1 MEFSKEQNEAI
12 THGTGPMLVLAGPGS
27 GKTAVII
34 RRVRYLTEELQ
45 IPEENI
51 LVITFTKA
59 AAEEMEQRYQ
69 RLTGCTGQSKVCFS
83 TFHALFFKILRESA
97 GYTAG
102 SLLKESEKY
111 AILRDVLY
119 KLYPKRMFE
128 TEMLQ
133 RILGEISRYKSLGSE
148 DTEQHSLMRKVQA
161 WKEACAAGKMPWKN
175 FGAEQAF
182 LTSEKNSTEGSADR
196 DAFHTGKYGGK
207 CDKNAVSLTY
217 VSAIDKEL
225 FAAVY
230 PEYERRVRA
239 EQRLDFDDMIRLCC
253 QLLQEDKGVLRKWQE
268 RFRYILVDEYQDID
282 PQQYEAVKLLA
293 GTEANLFVVGDD
305 DQSIYAFRGAAPQL
319 VRQFKK
325 DFPKAGCTV
334 LACNYRSHVNV
345 TRAAARL
352 IRENTQREEKRF
364 TNHTTEKG
372 VFRVEKY
379 MDRAEEYKLLAEQI
393 AESRIPLREQAV
405 LYRTNRQPG
414 GLLMQLRKKNIP
426 YRMQGRTNDLWEH
439 WMTQDIAAYFRLAR
453 GARERKEFLRIANR
467 PVRYL
472 PRNLFQDTRIEQE
485 RLMKSLIGRYDLQ
498 DIVRKLFFDIGML
511 QRMNSYA
518 AMHYIRKAIGY
529 EEFLVKYAWE
539 QGIEKEELFDVLEE
553 IADTTRAADSFEEW
567 EQQMLQMHALTER
580 NGGAGRRR
588 VVGMPETSDETLKE
602 RMVLTE
608 NMGNGLCNEVGMVK
622 GRAER
627 NGEPDCLNLMTF
639 HASKGLEFRRVYLID
654 LNEGLVPHRR
664 AKTKEEIEEERRV
677 LYVAMTRAKEELYLL
692 YTEKRGGR
700 DIPPSRFLRELI

>member
-34 RRVRYLTEELQ
+34 RRVRYLAEALQ
-45 IPEENI
+45 VPEEHI

-97 GYTAG
+97 GYTAA

-128 TEMLQ
+128 NEMLQ
-133 RILGEISRYKSLGSE
+133 RILGEISRYKSRGSE
-148 DTEQHSLMRKVQA
+148 ESERNSIFHKVQA
-161 WKEACAAGKMPWKN
+161 WKETCAADNMPWKS
-175 FGAEQAF
+175 FDLGQSL
-182 LTSEKNSTEGSADR
+182 LTRGKNSAVGSADR
-196 DAFHTGKYGGK
+196 
-207 CDKNAVSLTY
+207 NAVSVDKYAAKTGTPVDPAY
-217 VSAIDKEL
+217 IPSIDKEL
-225 FAAVY
+225 FAEVY

-239 EQRLDFDDMIRLCC
+239 EQRLDFDDMVRLCFR
-253 QLLQEDKGVLRKWQE
+253 LLQEDRNVLKKWKE

-282 PQQYEAVKLLA
+282 PMQYEAVKLLA
-293 GTEANLFVVGDD
+293 GEAANLFVVGDD

-319 VRQFKK
+319 VTRFKK
-325 DFPKAGCTV
+325 DFPKAKLTV

-352 IRENTQREEKRF
+352 IRGNTQREEKRF
-364 TNHTTEKG
+364 TNHTTDKG
-372 VFRVEKY
+372 VFRIEKY
-379 MDRAEEYKLLAEQI
+379 MDRAQEYKLLAERI
-393 AESRIPLREQAV
+393 ADSRVPLREQAV

-414 GLLMQLRKKNIP
+414 GLVMQLRRKNLP
-426 YRMQGRTNDLWEH
+426 YRMQGRANDLWEH
-439 WMTQDIAAYFRLAR
+439 WMTQDIAAYFRLAG

-472 PRNLFQDTRIEQE
+472 PRDMFQEARIEQK
-485 RLMKSLIGRYDLQ
+485 RLLRNLTGRYDLQ
-498 DIVRKLFFDIGML
+498 DIVRKLFFDIEML
-511 QRMNSYA
+511 QKMNPFA

-529 EEFLVKYAWE
+529 EDFLVKYAWE
-539 QGIEKEELFDVLEE
+539 QGIEKEELLDVLEE
-553 IADTTRAADSFEEW
+553 IADTTRAADTFAEW
-567 EQQMLQMHALTER
+567 EQQMLQMHAL
-580 NGGAGRRR
+580 
-588 VVGMPETSDETLKE
+588 
-602 RMVLTE
+602 
-608 NMGNGLCNEVGMVK
+608 
-622 GRAER
+622 AER
-627 NGEPDCLNLMTF
+627 NSGYNGGRVAGQSEDALSLMTF

-700 DIPPSRFLRELI
+700 DIPPSRFLRELM

>member
-34 RRVRYLTEELQ
+34 RRVRHLVETLQ
-45 IPEENI
+45 VPEEHI

-69 RLTGCTGQSKVCFS
+69 QLTGCTEQSKVCFS

-97 GYTAG
+97 GYTAQ

-119 KLYPKRMFE
+119 KLYPKRIFE
-128 TEMLQ
+128 NEMLQ
-133 RILGEISRYKSLGSE
+133 RILAEISRYKSRGSE
-148 DTEQHSLMRKVQA
+148 ASEQRSILHKVQA
-161 WKEACAAGKMPWKN
+161 WKEACTAGKLPWKD
-175 FGAEQAF
+175 FGADLNVVSA
-182 LTSEKNSTEGSADR
+182 EKNTVAPE
-196 DAFHTGKYGGK
+196 
-207 CDKNAVSLTY
+207 Y
-217 VSAIDKEL
+217 VPAIDKEL
-225 FAAVY
+225 FSAVY
-230 PEYERRVRA
+230 PEYERRIRA
-239 EQRLDFDDMIRLCC
+239 EQRLDFDDMIRLCFR
-253 QLLQEDKGVLRKWQE
+253 LLQEDKKVLRKWQE

-282 PQQYEAVKLLA
+282 PTQYEAVKLLA
-293 GTEANLFVVGDD
+293 GEAANLFVVGDD
-305 DQSIYAFRGAAPQL
+305 DQSIYAFRGAAPWL
-319 VRQFKK
+319 VARFKK
-325 DFPKAGCTV
+325 DFPKAKRIV
-334 LACNYRSHVNV
+334 LACNYRSQVNV

-372 VFRVEKY
+372 VFRVEKF
-379 MDRAEEYKLLAEQI
+379 MDRAEEYKLLTERI
-393 AESRIPLREQAV
+393 ADARIPFREQAV

-414 GLLMQLRKKNIP
+414 GLLLQLRKKNIP

-439 WMTQDIAAYFRLAR
+439 WMTQDIAAYFRLAG
-453 GARERKEFLRIANR
+453 GARDRKEFLRIANR

-472 PRNLFQDTRIEQE
+472 PRDLFQDARIEQE
-485 RLMKSLIGRYDLQ
+485 RLLRSLTGRYDLQ

-511 QRMNSYA
+511 SKMNPFA
-518 AMHYIRKAIGY
+518 AMHYIRKAVGY
-529 EEFLVKYAWE
+529 EDYLIKHAWE

-553 IADTTRAADSFEEW
+553 IADTTRAAETFAEW
-567 EQQMLQMHALTER
+567 EAQMLQMHALSER
-580 NGGAGRRR
+580 SR
-588 VVGMPETSDETLKE
+588 TSAN
-602 RMVLTE
+602 R
-608 NMGNGLCNEVGMVK
+608 NP
-622 GRAER
+622 AE
-627 NGEPDCLNLMTF
+627 DCLNLMTF
-639 HASKGLEFRRVYLID
+639 HASKGLEFRKVYLID

-700 DIPPSRFLRELI
+700 DIPPSRFLRELM

>member
-34 RRVRYLTEELQ
+34 RRVRHLAEELQ
-45 IPEENI
+45 VPEEHI

-69 RLTGCTGQSKVCFS
+69 RLTGCTGQRKVCFS

-97 GYTAG
+97 GYTAN

-133 RILGEISRYKSLGSE
+133 RILGEISRYKSRESGE
-148 DTEQHSLMRKVQA
+148 
-161 WKEACAAGKMPWKN
+161 
-175 FGAEQAF
+175 
-182 LTSEKNSTEGSADR
+182 
-196 DAFHTGKYGGK
+196 
-207 CDKNAVSLTY
+207 Y
-217 VSAIDKEL
+217 VPSIDKEL
-225 FAAVY
+225 FAEVY

-239 EQRLDFDDMIRLCC
+239 EQRLDFDDMIRLCF
-253 QLLQEDKGVLRKWQE
+253 QLLQEDKRVRLKWQE

-282 PQQYEAVKLLA
+282 PMQYEAVKLLA
-293 GTEANLFVVGDD
+293 GEAANLFVVGDD

-319 VRQFKK
+319 VGRFKK
-325 DFPKAGCTV
+325 DFPKAKLTV
-334 LACNYRSHVNV
+334 LACNYRSHMNV

-372 VFRVEKY
+372 VFRIEKF
-379 MDRAEEYKLLAEQI
+379 MDRAEEYKLLAERI
-393 AESRIPLREQAV
+393 ADSGIPLREQAV

-414 GLLMQLRKKNIP
+414 GLLMQLRKKNLP

-439 WMTQDIAAYFRLAR
+439 WMTQDIAAYFRLAS

-472 PRNLFQDTRIEQE
+472 PRDLFQEARIEQE
-485 RLMKSLIGRYDLQ
+485 RLLRSLTGRYDLQ
-498 DIVRKLFFDIGML
+498 DIVRKLFFDIEML
-511 QRMNSYA
+511 RKMNPFA

-529 EEFLVKYAWE
+529 EDFLTTYAWE

-553 IADTTRAADSFEEW
+553 IADTTRTVETFEEW
-567 EQQMLQMHALTER
+567 EQQMLQIHALAER
-580 NGGAGRRR
+580 NGGYNKGRFS
-588 VVGMPETSDETLKE
+588 GMPNGRVERRGET
-602 RMVLTE
+602 
-608 NMGNGLCNEVGMVK
+608 
-622 GRAER
+622 
-627 NGEPDCLNLMTF
+627 DCLNLMTF

-700 DIPPSRFLRELI
+700 ENPPSRFLRELI

>member
-1 MEFSKEQNEAI
+1 
-12 THGTGPMLVLAGPGS
+12 MLVLAGPGS

-34 RRVRYLTEELQ
+34 RRVRSLTEELQ
-45 IPEENI
+45 VPEEHI

-69 RLTGCTGQSKVCFS
+69 QLTGCTEQSKVCFS

-97 GYTAG
+97 GYTTQ

-128 TEMLQ
+128 SEMLQ
-133 RILGEISRYKSLGSE
+133 RILAEISRYKSRG
-148 DTEQHSLMRKVQA
+148 DTDTQHNSMMRKVQV
-161 WKEACAAGKMPWKN
+161 WKESH
-175 FGAEQAF
+175 
-182 LTSEKNSTEGSADR
+182 TSGREADNKIDSA
-196 DAFHTGKYGGK
+196 YI
-207 CDKNAVSLTY
+207 
-217 VSAIDKEL
+217 SAIDREL
-225 FAAVY
+225 FAASY
-230 PEYERRVRA
+230 SEYERRIRA
-239 EQRLDFDDMIRLCC
+239 EQRLDFDDMITLCLR
-253 QLLQEDKGVLRKWQE
+253 LLQEDKKVLRKWQE

-282 PQQYEAVKLLA
+282 PMQYETVKLLA
-293 GTEANLFVVGDD
+293 GTAANLFVVGDD
-305 DQSIYAFRGAAPQL
+305 DQSIYAFRGAAPWL
-319 VRQFKK
+319 VSRFQK
-325 DFPKAGCTV
+325 DFPKAKRIV
-334 LACNYRSHVNV
+334 LACNYRSRVNV

-372 VFRVEKY
+372 VFRIEKY
-379 MDRAEEYKLLAEQI
+379 MDRTEEYQCLTERI
-393 AESRIPLREQAV
+393 AGSGIPLREQAV

-414 GLLMQLRKKNIP
+414 GLLMQLRKKNLP

-439 WMTQDIAAYFRLAR
+439 WMTQDIAAYFRLAG

-472 PRNLFQDTRIEQE
+472 PRDLFQDARIEQE
-485 RLMKSLIGRYDLQ
+485 RLLRSLTGRYDLQ

-511 QRMNSYA
+511 SKMNPFA
-518 AMHYIRKAIGY
+518 AMHYIRKAVGY
-529 EEFLVKYAWE
+529 EDFLIKHAWE

-553 IADTTRAADSFEEW
+553 IADTTRAADSFAEW
-567 EQQMLQMHALTER
+567 EAQMLQMLQMHAL
-580 NGGAGRRR
+580 
-588 VVGMPETSDETLKE
+588 
-602 RMVLTE
+602 
-608 NMGNGLCNEVGMVK
+608 
-622 GRAER
+622 AER
-627 NGEPDCLNLMTF
+627 GGMSANRNQAEDCLNLMTF

>member
-27 GKTAVII
+27 GKTAVIT

-128 TEMLQ
+128 NEMLQ
-133 RILGEISRYKSLGSE
+133 RILGEISRYKSRGNGGAE
-148 DTEQHSLMRKVQA
+148 KNSLLRKVQE
-161 WKEACAAGKMPWKN
+161 WKASCAAGNMPWKSSN
-175 FGAEQAF
+175 SEQFFLASGKKSMQGRAE
-182 LTSEKNSTEGSADR
+182 EK
-196 DAFHTGKYGGK
+196 
-207 CDKNAVSLTY
+207 AVDPEYIPS
-217 VSAIDKEL
+217 IDKEL

-239 EQRLDFDDMIRLCC
+239 EQRLDFDDMIRLCF

-379 MDRAEEYKLLAEQI
+379 MDRAEEYKLLAERI

-439 WMTQDIAAYFRLAR
+439 WMTQDIAAYFRLAS

-511 QRMNSYA
+511 QRMNPHA

-539 QGIEKEELFDVLEE
+539 QGIEKEDLFDVLEE
-553 IADTTRAADSFEEW
+553 IADTTRAADTFEEW
-567 EQQMLQMHALTER
+567 EQQMLQMHAL
-580 NGGAGRRR
+580 
-588 VVGMPETSDETLKE
+588 
-602 RMVLTE
+602 
-608 NMGNGLCNEVGMVK
+608 
-622 GRAER
+622 AER
-627 NGEPDCLNLMTF
+627 GGVHNRGRVEEQPGIRSELLNGRKLLNELPGEFRINQLISAGKEKGGRGQEDALNLMTF
-639 HASKGLEFRRVYLID
+639 HASKG
-654 LNEGLVPHRR
+654 
-664 AKTKEEIEEERRV
+664 
-677 LYVAMTRAKEELYLL
+677 
-692 YTEKRGGR
+692 
-700 DIPPSRFLRELI
+700 

>member
-97 GYTAG
+97 GYTAS

-128 TEMLQ
+128 NEMLQ
-133 RILGEISRYKSLGSE
+133 RILGEISRYKSL
-148 DTEQHSLMRKVQA
+148 
-161 WKEACAAGKMPWKN
+161 
-175 FGAEQAF
+175 
-182 LTSEKNSTEGSADR
+182 GSADR

-207 CDKNAVSLTY
+207 CDKNAVSPTY

-253 QLLQEDKGVLRKWQE
+253 QLLQEDKAVLRKWQE

-379 MDRAEEYKLLAEQI
+379 MDRAEEYKLLAERI

-426 YRMQGRTNDLWEH
+426 YRMQGRTNDLWEY
-439 WMTQDIAAYFRLAR
+439 WMTQDIAAYFRLAS

-472 PRNLFQDTRIEQE
+472 PRDLFQDTRIEQE
-485 RLMKSLIGRYDLQ
+485 RLLKSLIGRYDLQ

-511 QRMNSYA
+511 QRMNPYA

-567 EQQMLQMHALTER
+567 EQQMLQMHALAER
-580 NGGAGRRR
+580 GGVHNRGRVEEQPGIRSELLNGGKLLNELPGEFRINQLISAG
-588 VVGMPETSDETLKE
+588 KE
-602 RMVLTE
+602 
-608 NMGNGLCNEVGMVK
+608 K
-622 GRAER
+622 GGRGQEDA
-627 NGEPDCLNLMTF
+627 LNLMTF

>member
-34 RRVRYLTEELQ
+34 RRVRHLTEALQ
-45 IPEENI
+45 VPEEHI

-97 GYTAG
+97 GYTAD

-128 TEMLQ
+128 KEQLQ
-133 RILGEISRYKSLGSE
+133 RILGEISRYKSRGRGDYIPS
-148 DTEQHSLMRKVQA
+148 
-161 WKEACAAGKMPWKN
+161 
-175 FGAEQAF
+175 
-182 LTSEKNSTEGSADR
+182 
-196 DAFHTGKYGGK
+196 
-207 CDKNAVSLTY
+207 
-217 VSAIDKEL
+217 IDKEL
-225 FAAVY
+225 FEEVY
-230 PEYERRVRA
+230 SEYERRIRA
-239 EQRLDFDDMIRLCC
+239 EQRLDFDDMVRLSFR
-253 QLLQEDKGVLRKWQE
+253 LLQEDKSVLRKWQA

-293 GTEANLFVVGDD
+293 GEAANLFVVGDD

-319 VRQFKK
+319 VGRFKK
-325 DFPKAGCTV
+325 DFPKAKLTV

-379 MDRAEEYKLLAEQI
+379 MDRAEEYKLLTERI
-393 AESRIPLREQAV
+393 ATSGIPLREQAV

-414 GLLMQLRKKNIP
+414 GLLMQLRKKNLP

-439 WMTQDIAAYFRLAR
+439 WMTQDIAAYFRLAG

-467 PVRYL
+467 PVRFL
-472 PRNLFQDTRIEQE
+472 PRDLFQDARIEQE
-485 RLMKSLIGRYDLQ
+485 RLLRSLTGRYDLQ
-498 DIVRKLFFDIGML
+498 DIVRKLFFDIEML
-511 QRMNSYA
+511 QKMNPFA

-529 EEFLVKYAWE
+529 EDFLTTYAWE

-553 IADTTRAADSFEEW
+553 IADTTRTVETFEEW
-567 EQQMLQMHALTER
+567 EQQMLQIHALAGR
-580 NGGAGRRR
+580 NGGY
-588 VVGMPETSDETLKE
+588 
-602 RMVLTE
+602 
-608 NMGNGLCNEVGMVK
+608 NK
-622 GRAER
+622 GRFSEVSNGRVER
-627 NGEPDCLNLMTF
+627 RGETDSLNLMTF

-700 DIPPSRFLRELI
+700 EIPPSRFLRELM

>member
-128 TEMLQ
+128 NEMLQ

-148 DTEQHSLMRKVQA
+148 D
-161 WKEACAAGKMPWKN
+161 
-175 FGAEQAF
+175 
-182 LTSEKNSTEGSADR
+182 R

-207 CDKNAVSLTY
+207 CDKNAVSPTY

-230 PEYERRVRA
+230 PEYERCVRA
-239 EQRLDFDDMIRLCC
+239 EQRLDFDDMIRLCF

-372 VFRVEKY
+372 VFCVEKY
-379 MDRAEEYKLLAEQI
+379 MDRAEEYKLLAERI

-439 WMTQDIAAYFRLAR
+439 WMTQDIAAYFRLAG

-511 QRMNSYA
+511 QRMNPYA

-529 EEFLVKYAWE
+529 EDFLVKYAWE
-539 QGIEKEELFDVLEE
+539 QGIEKEELFDALEE
-553 IADTTRAADSFEEW
+553 IADTTRAADTFEEW
-567 EQQMLQMHALTER
+567 EQQMLQMH
-580 NGGAGRRR
+580 
-588 VVGMPETSDETLKE
+588 TL
-602 RMVLTE
+602 
-608 NMGNGLCNEVGMVK
+608 
-622 GRAER
+622 AER
-627 NGEPDCLNLMTF
+627 GQEDALNLMTF

>member
-34 RRVRYLTEELQ
+34 RRVRHLAEALQ
-45 IPEENI
+45 VPEEHI

-97 GYTAG
+97 GYTAD

-128 TEMLQ
+128 KEQLQ
-133 RILGEISRYKSLGSE
+133 RILGEISRYKSRGRGDYIPS
-148 DTEQHSLMRKVQA
+148 
-161 WKEACAAGKMPWKN
+161 
-175 FGAEQAF
+175 
-182 LTSEKNSTEGSADR
+182 
-196 DAFHTGKYGGK
+196 
-207 CDKNAVSLTY
+207 
-217 VSAIDKEL
+217 IDKEL
-225 FAAVY
+225 FEEVY
-230 PEYERRVRA
+230 SEYERRIRA
-239 EQRLDFDDMIRLCC
+239 EQRLDFDDMVRLSFR
-253 QLLQEDKGVLRKWQE
+253 LLQEDKSVLRKWQA

-293 GTEANLFVVGDD
+293 GEAANLFVVGDD

-319 VRQFKK
+319 VGRFKK
-325 DFPKAGCTV
+325 DFPKAKLTV

-379 MDRAEEYKLLAEQI
+379 MDRAEEYKLLTERI
-393 AESRIPLREQAV
+393 ATSGIPLREQAV

-414 GLLMQLRKKNIP
+414 GLLMQLRKKNLP

-439 WMTQDIAAYFRLAR
+439 WMTQDIAAYFRLAG

-467 PVRYL
+467 PVRFL
-472 PRNLFQDTRIEQE
+472 PRDLFQDARIEQE
-485 RLMKSLIGRYDLQ
+485 RLLRSLTGRYDLQ
-498 DIVRKLFFDIGML
+498 DIVRKLFFDIEML
-511 QRMNSYA
+511 QKMNPFA

-529 EEFLVKYAWE
+529 EDFLTTYAWE

-553 IADTTRAADSFEEW
+553 IADTTRTVETFEEW
-567 EQQMLQMHALTER
+567 EQQMLQIHALAGR
-580 NGGAGRRR
+580 NGGY
-588 VVGMPETSDETLKE
+588 
-602 RMVLTE
+602 
-608 NMGNGLCNEVGMVK
+608 NK
-622 GRAER
+622 GRFSEVSNGRVER
-627 NGEPDCLNLMTF
+627 RGETDSLNLMTF

-700 DIPPSRFLRELI
+700 EIPPSRFLRELM

>member
-34 RRVRYLTEELQ
+34 RRVRYLAEELK

-59 AAEEMEQRYQ
+59 AAEEMEQRYR
-69 RLTGCTGQSKVCFS
+69 RLTGCTGQSNVCFS

-97 GYTAG
+97 GYTAD

-128 TEMLQ
+128 KEMLQ
-133 RILGEISRYKSLGSE
+133 RILGEISRYKSRGKE
-148 DTEQHSLMRKVQA
+148 DTEHPSLMRKVQA
-161 WKEACAAGKMPWKN
+161 WKEACAAGSMPWN
-175 FGAEQAF
+175 VFG
-182 LTSEKNSTEGSADR
+182 TDRYVVSA
-196 DAFHTGKYGGK
+196 G
-207 CDKNAVSLTY
+207 KNAVNPDY
-217 VSAIDKEL
+217 VPSVDKEL
-225 FAAVY
+225 FAEIY
-230 PEYERRVRA
+230 PEYEHRIRA
-239 EQRLDFDDMIRLCC
+239 EQRLDFDDMIRLCFR
-253 QLLQEDKGVLRKWQE
+253 LLQEDKGVLRKWQT

-293 GTEANLFVVGDD
+293 GEAANLFVVGDD

-319 VRQFKK
+319 VSRFKK
-325 DFPKAGCTV
+325 DFPKAKLTV

-352 IRENTQREEKRF
+352 IRENTQREEKCF

-372 VFRVEKY
+372 VFRIEKF
-379 MDRAEEYKLLAEQI
+379 MDRAEEYKLLAERI
-393 AESRIPLREQAV
+393 ATSGIPLREQAV

-414 GLLMQLRKKNIP
+414 GLLMQLRKKNLP

-439 WMTQDIAAYFRLAR
+439 WMTQDIAAYFRLAD

-472 PRNLFQDTRIEQE
+472 PRDLFQDAQISQEQLL
-485 RLMKSLIGRYDLQ
+485 RGLSGRYDLQ
-498 DIVRKLFFDIGML
+498 DIVRKLFFDIEML
-511 QRMNSYA
+511 QKMNPFA

-529 EEFLVKYAWE
+529 EDFLIQYAWE

-553 IADTTRAADSFEEW
+553 IADTTRSVETFEEW
-567 EQQMLQMHALTER
+567 EQQMLQMHALAERGGYNKGRFSGMQGSSTEMP
-580 NGGAGRRR
+580 
-588 VVGMPETSDETLKE
+588 VGKRLDIEA
-602 RMVLTE
+602 
-608 NMGNGLCNEVGMVK
+608 GMVK

-627 NGEPDCLNLMTF
+627 SGETDCLNLMTF

-654 LNEGLVPHRR
+654 VNEGLVPHRR
-664 AKTKEEIEEERRV
+664 AKTKEEMEEERRV

-700 DIPPSRFLRELI
+700 EIPPSRFLRELM

>member
-1 MEFSKEQNEAI
+1 MEFSKEQKEAI

-34 RRVRYLTEELQ
+34 RRVRYLAEELQ
-45 IPEENI
+45 VPEENI

-97 GYTAG
+97 GYTAN

-128 TEMLQ
+128 KEELQ
-133 RILGEISRYKSLGSE
+133 RILGEVSRYKSRG
-148 DTEQHSLMRKVQA
+148 DTDAQQNSLMRKVQE

-175 FGAEQAF
+175 
-182 LTSEKNSTEGSADR
+182 SD
-196 DAFHTGKYGGK
+196 
-207 CDKNAVSLTY
+207 AVSLGY
-217 VSAIDKEL
+217 VPSIDKEL
-225 FAAVY
+225 FAEVY
-230 PEYERRVRA
+230 PEYERRIRA
-239 EQRLDFDDMIRLCC
+239 EQRLDFDDMIRLCFR
-253 QLLQEDKGVLRKWQE
+253 LLQEDSKVLRKWQT

-282 PQQYEAVKLLA
+282 PMQYEAVKLLA
-293 GTEANLFVVGDD
+293 GEAANLFVVGDD

-319 VRQFKK
+319 VGRFKK
-325 DFPKAGCTV
+325 DFPRSKLIV

-372 VFRVEKY
+372 VFRIEKY
-379 MDRAEEYKLLAEQI
+379 MDRAEEYKLLTERI
-393 AESRIPLREQAV
+393 TDSRIPLREQAV

-426 YRMQGRTNDLWEH
+426 YRMQGRANDLWEH
-439 WMTQDIAAYFRLAR
+439 WMTQDIAAYFRLA
-453 GARERKEFLRIANR
+453 GGSRERKDFLRIANR

-472 PRNLFQDTRIEQE
+472 PRDMFQDARVEQG
-485 RLMKSLIGRYDLQ
+485 RLLRSLTGRYDLQ
-498 DIVRKLFFDIGML
+498 DIVRKLFFDIEML
-511 QRMNSYA
+511 QRMNPFA

-529 EEFLVKYAWE
+529 EDFLTKYAWE
-539 QGIEKEELFDVLEE
+539 QGIEKEELFDILEE
-553 IADTTRAADSFEEW
+553 IADTTRAADTFEEW
-567 EQQMLQMHALTER
+567 EQQMLQMHAL
-580 NGGAGRRR
+580 
-588 VVGMPETSDETLKE
+588 
-602 RMVLTE
+602 
-608 NMGNGLCNEVGMVK
+608 
-622 GRAER
+622 AER
-627 NGEPDCLNLMTF
+627 NGRHLLNELPGGLRKSQLTSTGKTRTECGQEDALNLLTF

-700 DIPPSRFLRELI
+700 DIPPSRFLRELM

>member
-34 RRVRYLTEELQ
+34 RRVRHLTEALQ
-45 IPEENI
+45 VPEEHI

-97 GYTAG
+97 GYTAD

-128 TEMLQ
+128 KEQLQ
-133 RILGEISRYKSLGSE
+133 RILGEISRYKSRGRGDYIPS
-148 DTEQHSLMRKVQA
+148 
-161 WKEACAAGKMPWKN
+161 
-175 FGAEQAF
+175 
-182 LTSEKNSTEGSADR
+182 
-196 DAFHTGKYGGK
+196 
-207 CDKNAVSLTY
+207 
-217 VSAIDKEL
+217 IDKDL
-225 FAAVY
+225 FAEVY
-230 PEYERRVRA
+230 PEYERRIRA

-253 QLLQEDKGVLRKWQE
+253 RLLQEDKGVLRKWQA

-293 GTEANLFVVGDD
+293 GETGNLFVVGDD

-319 VRQFKK
+319 VGRFKK
-325 DFPKAGCTV
+325 DFPKARLTV

-352 IRENTQREEKRF
+352 IRENAQREEKRF

-372 VFRVEKY
+372 VFRVEKF
-379 MDRAEEYKLLAEQI
+379 MDRAEEYKLLSERI
-393 AESRIPLREQAV
+393 ADSRIPLREQAV

-414 GLLMQLRKKNIP
+414 GLLMQLRKKNLP

-439 WMTQDIAAYFRLAR
+439 WMTQDIAAYFRLAG

-467 PVRYL
+467 PVRFL
-472 PRNLFQDTRIEQE
+472 PRDLFQDARIEQE
-485 RLMKSLIGRYDLQ
+485 RLLRSLTGRYDLQ
-498 DIVRKLFFDIGML
+498 DIVRKLFFDIEML
-511 QRMNSYA
+511 QKMNPFA

-529 EEFLVKYAWE
+529 EDFLTTYAWE

-553 IADTTRAADSFEEW
+553 IADTTRTVETFEEW
-567 EQQMLQMHALTER
+567 EQQMLQIHAL
-580 NGGAGRRR
+580 
-588 VVGMPETSDETLKE
+588 
-602 RMVLTE
+602 
-608 NMGNGLCNEVGMVK
+608 
-622 GRAER
+622 AER
-627 NGEPDCLNLMTF
+627 GGVRKVTGNQWTQEVQVAAGGMSTSRNNTEDALNLMTF

-654 LNEGLVPHRR
+654 VNEGLVPHRR

-700 DIPPSRFLRELI
+700 EIPPSRFLRELM

>member
-1 MEFSKEQNEAI
+1 MEFSKEQREAI

-34 RRVRYLTEELQ
+34 RRVRYLAEELQ
-45 IPEENI
+45 VPEEHI

-69 RLTGCTGQSKVCFS
+69 RLTGYTGQSKVCFS

-97 GYTAG
+97 DYTAN

-133 RILGEISRYKSLGSE
+133 RILGEISRYKSRGSTDAE
-148 DTEQHSLMRKVQA
+148 KNSFLHKVQA
-161 WKEACAAGKMPWKN
+161 WKESCAAGNMPWK
-175 FGAEQAF
+175 
-182 LTSEKNSTEGSADR
+182 D
-196 DAFHTGKYGGK
+196 
-207 CDKNAVSLTY
+207 TY
-217 VSAIDKEL
+217 IPAIDKEL
-225 FAAVY
+225 FAEVF
-230 PEYERRVRA
+230 PEYERRIRA
-239 EQRLDFDDMIRLCC
+239 EQRLDFDDMVALSFR
-253 QLLQEDKGVLRKWQE
+253 LLQEDRKVLQKWQE

-282 PQQYEAVKLLA
+282 PMQYEAVKLLA
-293 GTEANLFVVGDD
+293 GTDANLFAVGDD

-319 VRQFKK
+319 VGRFKK
-325 DFPKAGCTV
+325 DFPKAKLTV

-372 VFRVEKY
+372 VFRIEKF
-379 MDRAEEYKLLAEQI
+379 MDRAEEYKLLTERI
-393 AESRIPLREQAV
+393 ADSGIPLREQAV

-414 GLLMQLRKKNIP
+414 GLLMQLRKKNLP

-439 WMTQDIAAYFRLAR
+439 WMTQDIAAYFRLAG

-472 PRNLFQDTRIEQE
+472 PRDLFQDTRIEQE
-485 RLMKSLIGRYDLQ
+485 RLLRSLTGRYDLQ

-511 QRMNSYA
+511 QKMNPFA

-529 EEFLVKYAWE
+529 EDFLTKYAWE

-553 IADTTRAADSFEEW
+553 IADTTRSADTFAEW
-567 EQQMLQMHALTER
+567 EEQMLQMHALVER
-580 NGGAGRRR
+580 NGGYNKGRFSE
-588 VVGMPETSDETLKE
+588 VPGTSNEMLRE
-602 RMVLTE
+602 RPVLTATTG
-608 NMGNGLCNEVGMVK
+608 NMLHNEVGMVK
-622 GRAER
+622 GRVER
-627 NGEPDCLNLMTF
+627 RGETDCLNLMTF

-700 DIPPSRFLRELI
+700 DIPPSRFLRELM

>member
-34 RRVRYLTEELQ
+34 RRVRHLTEALQ
-45 IPEENI
+45 VPEENI

-97 GYTAG
+97 GYTAD

-128 TEMLQ
+128 KEQMQ
-133 RILGEISRYKSLGSE
+133 RILGEISRYKSRGRGDYIPS
-148 DTEQHSLMRKVQA
+148 
-161 WKEACAAGKMPWKN
+161 
-175 FGAEQAF
+175 
-182 LTSEKNSTEGSADR
+182 
-196 DAFHTGKYGGK
+196 
-207 CDKNAVSLTY
+207 
-217 VSAIDKEL
+217 IDKDL
-225 FAAVY
+225 FAEVY
-230 PEYERRVRA
+230 PEYERRIRA
-239 EQRLDFDDMIRLCC
+239 EQRLDFDDMIRLCFR
-253 QLLQEDKGVLRKWQE
+253 LLQEDKGVLRKWQT

-282 PQQYEAVKLLA
+282 PQQYEAVKLLTGEA
-293 GTEANLFVVGDD
+293 ANLFVVGDD

-319 VRQFKK
+319 VGRFKK
-325 DFPKAGCTV
+325 DFPKAKLTV

-372 VFRVEKY
+372 VFRVEKF
-379 MDRAEEYKLLAEQI
+379 MDRAEEYKLLAERI

-414 GLLMQLRKKNIP
+414 GLLMQLRKKNLP
-426 YRMQGRTNDLWEH
+426 YRMQGKTNDLWEH
-439 WMTQDIAAYFRLAR
+439 WMTQDIAAYFRLAG

-467 PVRYL
+467 PVRFL
-472 PRNLFQDTRIEQE
+472 PRDLFQDARIEQE
-485 RLMKSLIGRYDLQ
+485 RLLRSLTGRYDLQ
-498 DIVRKLFFDIGML
+498 DIVRKLFFDIEML
-511 QRMNSYA
+511 RKMNPFA

-529 EEFLVKYAWE
+529 EDFLTTYAWE
-539 QGIEKEELFDVLEE
+539 QGLEKEELFDVLEE
-553 IADTTRAADSFEEW
+553 IADTTRTVETFEEW
-567 EQQMLQMHALTER
+567 EQQMLQIHAL
-580 NGGAGRRR
+580 
-588 VVGMPETSDETLKE
+588 
-602 RMVLTE
+602 
-608 NMGNGLCNEVGMVK
+608 
-622 GRAER
+622 AER
-627 NGEPDCLNLMTF
+627 NGVRKVTGNQWTQGVQVAAGGMSASRNNTEDALNLMTF

-654 LNEGLVPHRR
+654 VNEGLVPHRR

-700 DIPPSRFLRELI
+700 EIPPSRFLRELM

>member
-1 MEFSKEQNEAI
+1 
-12 THGTGPMLVLAGPGS
+12 MLVLAGPGS

-34 RRVRYLTEELQ
+34 RRVRYLAEELQ
-45 IPEENI
+45 VPEEHI

-97 GYTAG
+97 GYTAQ

-119 KLYPKRMFE
+119 KLYPKRMYE
-128 TEMLQ
+128 KEELQ
-133 RILGEISRYKSLGSE
+133 RILGEISRYKSRG
-148 DTEQHSLMRKVQA
+148 DTDTQKNSLMRKVQE

-175 FGAEQAF
+175 FGE
-182 LTSEKNSTEGSADR
+182 E
-196 DAFHTGKYGGK
+196 KYGSGSEQ
-207 CDKNAVSLTY
+207 NAVSPDMSTVSPEY
-217 VSAIDKEL
+217 VPSIDKEL
-225 FAAVY
+225 FVEVY
-230 PEYERRVRA
+230 PEYERRIRA
-239 EQRLDFDDMIRLCC
+239 EQRLDFDDMVALSYRL
-253 QLLQEDKGVLRKWQE
+253 LREDSKVLQKWQE

-282 PQQYEAVKLLA
+282 PMQYAAVKLLA
-293 GTEANLFVVGDD
+293 GEAANLFVVGDD

-319 VRQFKK
+319 VTRFKK
-325 DFPKAGCTV
+325 DFPKAKLTV

-352 IRENTQREEKRF
+352 IRANTQREEKRF
-364 TNHTTEKG
+364 TNHTSEKG
-372 VFRVEKY
+372 VFLIEKY
-379 MDRAEEYKLLAEQI
+379 MDRAEEYKLLAERI
-393 AESRIPLREQAV
+393 EESRIPLREQAV

-426 YRMQGRTNDLWEH
+426 YRMQGRSNDLWEH
-439 WMTQDIAAYFRLAR
+439 WMTQDIAAYFRLT
-453 GARERKEFLRIANR
+453 GGSRERKDFLRIANR

-472 PRNLFQDTRIEQE
+472 PRDMFQEARVEQE
-485 RLMKSLIGRYDLQ
+485 RLLRSLTGRYDLQ
-498 DIVRKLFFDIGML
+498 DIVRKLFFDIEMI
-511 QRMNSYA
+511 RKMNPFA

-529 EEFLVKYAWE
+529 EDFLTKYAWE
-539 QGIEKEELFDVLEE
+539 QGIEKEELFDMLEE
-553 IADTTRAADSFEEW
+553 IADTTRHADTFAEW
-567 EQQMLQMHALTER
+567 EQQMLQMHAL
-580 NGGAGRRR
+580 
-588 VVGMPETSDETLKE
+588 
-602 RMVLTE
+602 
-608 NMGNGLCNEVGMVK
+608 
-622 GRAER
+622 AER
-627 NGEPDCLNLMTF
+627 SGGYRGEGDALNLMTF

-700 DIPPSRFLRELI
+700 DVPPSRFLRELV

>member
-34 RRVRYLTEELQ
+34 RRVRYLAEELQ

-97 GYTAG
+97 GYTAD

-119 KLYPKRMFE
+119 KLYPKRIFE

-148 DTEQHSLMRKVQA
+148 IAEQHSLMSKVQA
-161 WKEACAAGKMPWKN
+161 WKEACAAGNMPWKN
-175 FGAEQAF
+175 
-182 LTSEKNSTEGSADR
+182 SGSD
-196 DAFHTGKYGGK
+196 
-207 CDKNAVSLTY
+207 
-217 VSAIDKEL
+217 DKEL

-230 PEYERRVRA
+230 PEYERRIRA
-239 EQRLDFDDMIRLCC
+239 EQRLDFDDMIRLCFR
-253 QLLQEDKGVLRKWQE
+253 LLQEDKAVLRKWQE

-282 PQQYEAVKLLA
+282 SQQYAAVKLLA
-293 GTEANLFVVGDD
+293 GEAANLFVVGDD

-319 VRQFKK
+319 VSRFRK
-325 DFPKAGCTV
+325 DFPKAKLTV

-352 IRENTQREEKRF
+352 IKENTQREEKRF

-372 VFRVEKY
+372 VFRVEKF
-379 MDRAEEYKLLAEQI
+379 MDRAEEYKCLTERI
-393 AESRIPLREQAV
+393 ADSGIPLREQAV

-439 WMTQDIAAYFRLAR
+439 WMTQDIAAYFRLAG
-453 GARERKEFLRIANR
+453 GARERKEFLRIVNR

-472 PRNLFQDTRIEQE
+472 PRDLFQDTRIEQE
-485 RLMKSLIGRYDLQ
+485 RLLKCLIGRYDLQ
-498 DIVRKLFFDIGML
+498 DIVRKLFFDIEMI
-511 QRMNSYA
+511 RKMNPFA

-529 EEFLVKYAWE
+529 EDFLVKYAWE
-539 QGIEKEELFDVLEE
+539 QGIEKEDLLDVLEE
-553 IADTTRAADSFEEW
+553 IADTTRAADTFEEW
-567 EQQMLQMHALTER
+567 EQQMLQMHALAVR
-580 NGGAGRRR
+580 NGGAGRGR
-588 VVGMPETSDETLKE
+588 VVGMPETSGETLKE
-602 RMVLTE
+602 RKVLTA
-608 NMGNGLCNEVGMVK
+608 NTGNGLCNEVGMVK

-700 DIPPSRFLRELI
+700 DIPPSRFLRELM

>member
-34 RRVRYLTEELQ
+34 RRVRHLTEALQ
-45 IPEENI
+45 VPEEHI

-69 RLTGCTGQSKVCFS
+69 QLTGYMEQSKVCFS

-97 GYTAG
+97 GYTAS

-128 TEMLQ
+128 SEMLQ
-133 RILGEISRYKSLGSE
+133 RILAEISRYKSRGSE
-148 DTEQHSLMRKVQA
+148 ASEQRSILHKVQA
-161 WKEACAAGKMPWKN
+161 WKEACTAGKLPWKD
-175 FGAEQAF
+175 FGADLNVVSA
-182 LTSEKNSTEGSADR
+182 EKNTVAPE
-196 DAFHTGKYGGK
+196 
-207 CDKNAVSLTY
+207 Y
-217 VSAIDKEL
+217 VPAIDKEL
-225 FAAVY
+225 FSAVY
-230 PEYERRVRA
+230 PEYERRIRA
-239 EQRLDFDDMIRLCC
+239 EQRLDFDDMIRLCFR
-253 QLLQEDKGVLRKWQE
+253 LLQEDKKILRKWQE
-268 RFRYILVDEYQDID
+268 RFCYILVDEYQDID
-282 PQQYEAVKLLA
+282 PMQYETVKLLA
-293 GTEANLFVVGDD
+293 GTAANLFVVGDD
-305 DQSIYAFRGAAPQL
+305 DQSIYAFRGAAPWL
-319 VRQFKK
+319 VSRFQK
-325 DFPKAGCTV
+325 DFPKAKRIV
-334 LACNYRSHVNV
+334 LACNYRSQVNV

-372 VFRVEKY
+372 VFRVEEF
-379 MDRAEEYKLLAEQI
+379 MDRAEEYKLLTERI
-393 AESRIPLREQAV
+393 ADARIPFREQAV
-405 LYRTNRQPG
+405 LYRTKLQPG
-414 GLLMQLRKKNIP
+414 GLLLQLRKKNIP

-439 WMTQDIAAYFRLAR
+439 WMTQDIAAYFRLAG
-453 GARERKEFLRIANR
+453 GARDRKEFLRIANR

-472 PRNLFQDTRIEQE
+472 PRDLFQDARIEQE
-485 RLMKSLIGRYDLQ
+485 RLLRSLTGRYDLQ

-511 QRMNSYA
+511 SKMNPFA
-518 AMHYIRKAIGY
+518 AMHYIRKAVGY
-529 EEFLVKYAWE
+529 EDYLIKHAWE

-553 IADTTRAADSFEEW
+553 ITDTTRAADTFAEW
-567 EQQMLQMHALTER
+567 EAQMLQMHALSER
-580 NGGAGRRR
+580 SR
-588 VVGMPETSDETLKE
+588 TSAN
-602 RMVLTE
+602 R
-608 NMGNGLCNEVGMVK
+608 NP
-622 GRAER
+622 AE
-627 NGEPDCLNLMTF
+627 DCLNLMTF

>member
-34 RRVRYLTEELQ
+34 RRVRHLTEVLQ
-45 IPEENI
+45 VPEEHI

-97 GYTAG
+97 GYTAD

-128 TEMLQ
+128 KEQLQ
-133 RILGEISRYKSLGSE
+133 RILGEISRYKSRGSE
-148 DTEQHSLMRKVQA
+148 ISEKSVLLRKVQA
-161 WKEACAAGKMPWKN
+161 WKDACAAGNMPWKS
-175 FGAEQAF
+175 FGE
-182 LTSEKNSTEGSADR
+182 
-196 DAFHTGKYGGK
+196 
-207 CDKNAVSLTY
+207 DKNVVCGDNNTVAPDCIPS
-217 VSAIDKEL
+217 IDKDL
-225 FAAVY
+225 FAEVY
-230 PEYERRVRA
+230 PEYERRIRA

-253 QLLQEDKGVLRKWQE
+253 RLLQEDKGVLRKWQA

-293 GTEANLFVVGDD
+293 GETANLFVVGDD

-319 VRQFKK
+319 VGRFKK
-325 DFPKAGCTV
+325 DFPKAKLTV

-372 VFRVEKY
+372 VFRVEKF
-379 MDRAEEYKLLAEQI
+379 MDRAEEYKLLAERI

-414 GLLMQLRKKNIP
+414 GLLMQLRKKNLP

-439 WMTQDIAAYFRLAR
+439 WMTQDIAAYFRLAG

-467 PVRYL
+467 PVRFL
-472 PRNLFQDTRIEQE
+472 PRDLFQDARIEQE
-485 RLMKSLIGRYDLQ
+485 RLIRSLIGRYDLQ
-498 DIVRKLFFDIGML
+498 DIVRKLFFDIEML
-511 QRMNSYA
+511 RKMNPFA

-529 EEFLVKYAWE
+529 EEFLTTYAWE

-553 IADTTRAADSFEEW
+553 IADTTRTVETFEEW
-567 EQQMLQMHALTER
+567 EQQMLQIHAL
-580 NGGAGRRR
+580 
-588 VVGMPETSDETLKE
+588 
-602 RMVLTE
+602 
-608 NMGNGLCNEVGMVK
+608 
-622 GRAER
+622 AER
-627 NGEPDCLNLMTF
+627 NGVRKVTGNQWTQGVQVAAGGMSTSRNNTEDALNLMTF

-654 LNEGLVPHRR
+654 VNEGLVPHRR
-664 AKTKEEIEEERRV
+664 AKTKEEMEEERRV

-700 DIPPSRFLRELI
+700 EIPPSRFLRELM

>member
-1 MEFSKEQNEAI
+1 MEFSKEQREAI

-34 RRVRYLTEELQ
+34 RRVRYLAEELQ
-45 IPEENI
+45 VPEEHI

-97 GYTAG
+97 GYTAN

-119 KLYPKRMFE
+119 KLYPKRIFE
-128 TEMLQ
+128 KEMLQ

-148 DTEQHSLMRKVQA
+148 RE
-161 WKEACAAGKMPWKN
+161 E
-175 FGAEQAF
+175 
-182 LTSEKNSTEGSADR
+182 
-196 DAFHTGKYGGK
+196 
-207 CDKNAVSLTY
+207 
-217 VSAIDKEL
+217 

-230 PEYERRVRA
+230 PEYERRIRA
-239 EQRLDFDDMIRLCC
+239 EQRLDFDDMIRLCFR
-253 QLLQEDKGVLRKWQE
+253 LLQEDKAVLRKWQA

-293 GTEANLFVVGDD
+293 GESANLFVVGDD

-319 VRQFKK
+319 VSRFKK
-325 DFPKAGCTV
+325 DFPKAKVTV

-364 TNHTTEKG
+364 TNHTTETG
-372 VFRVEKY
+372 VFLIEKY
-379 MDRAEEYKLLAEQI
+379 MDRAEEYKYLTERI
-393 AESRIPLREQAV
+393 AASRIPLREQAV

-439 WMTQDIAAYFRLAR
+439 WMTQDIAAYFRLA
-453 GARERKEFLRIANR
+453 GGSRERKDFLRIANR
-467 PVRYL
+467 PVRFL
-472 PRNLFQDTRIEQE
+472 PRDMFQDAKVEQE
-485 RLMKSLIGRYDLQ
+485 RLLRSLTGRYDLQ
-498 DIVRKLFFDIGML
+498 DIVRKLFFDIEML
-511 QRMNSYA
+511 QRMNPFA
-518 AMHYIRKAIGY
+518 AMHYIRKAVGY
-529 EEFLVKYAWE
+529 EDFLIKYAWE
-539 QGIEKEELFDVLEE
+539 QGIEKEELFDILEE
-553 IADTTRAADSFEEW
+553 IADTTRAADSFAEW
-567 EQQMLQMHALTER
+567 EAQMLQMYALAERGGVHSRGRVEEQSGMQSELLSGRNLLNGQSKNLQKSQLMSAGKPR
-580 NGGAGRRR
+580 NGYGQ
-588 VVGMPETSDETLKE
+588 E
-602 RMVLTE
+602 
-608 NMGNGLCNEVGMVK
+608 
-622 GRAER
+622 
-627 NGEPDCLNLMTF
+627 DCLNLMTF

-654 LNEGLVPHRR
+654 VNEGLVPHRR
-664 AKTKEEIEEERRV
+664 AKTREEIEEERRV

-700 DIPPSRFLRELI
+700 DVPPSRFLRDLM

>member
-1 MEFSKEQNEAI
+1 MEFSKEQKQAI

-34 RRVRYLTEELQ
+34 RRVRYLAEELQ
-45 IPEENI
+45 VPEENI

-97 GYTAG
+97 GYTAQ

-128 TEMLQ
+128 KEELQ
-133 RILGEISRYKSLGSE
+133 RILGEISRYKSRGSNGE
-148 DTEQHSLMRKVQA
+148 EKRSIVRKVQA
-161 WKEACAAGKMPWKN
+161 WKEA
-175 FGAEQAF
+175 
-182 LTSEKNSTEGSADR
+182 
-196 DAFHTGKYGGK
+196 
-207 CDKNAVSLTY
+207 Y
-217 VSAIDKEL
+217 VPSIDKEL
-225 FAAVY
+225 FAEVY
-230 PEYERRVRA
+230 PEYERRIRA
-239 EQRLDFDDMIRLCC
+239 EQRLDFDDMVALSYR
-253 QLLQEDKGVLRKWQE
+253 LLQEDSKVLRKWQE

-282 PQQYEAVKLLA
+282 PMQYAAVKLLA
-293 GTEANLFVVGDD
+293 GEAANLFVVGDD

-319 VRQFKK
+319 VTRFKK
-325 DFPKAGCTV
+325 DFPKAKFTV

-352 IRENTQREEKRF
+352 IRANTQREEKRF

-372 VFRVEKY
+372 VFLIEKY
-379 MDRAEEYKLLAEQI
+379 MDRTEEYKLLAERI

-426 YRMQGRTNDLWEH
+426 YRMQGRSNDLWEH
-439 WMTQDIAAYFRLAR
+439 WMTQDVAAYFRLA
-453 GARERKEFLRIANR
+453 GGSRERKDFLRIANR

-472 PRNLFQDTRIEQE
+472 PRDMFQEARVEQE
-485 RLMKSLIGRYDLQ
+485 RLLRSLTGRYDLQ
-498 DIVRKLFFDIGML
+498 DIVRKLFFDIEMI
-511 QRMNSYA
+511 QKMNPFA

-529 EEFLVKYAWE
+529 EDFLTKYAWE
-539 QGIEKEELFDVLEE
+539 QGIEKEELFDMLEE
-553 IADTTRAADSFEEW
+553 IADTTRHADTFAEW
-567 EQQMLQMHALTER
+567 EQQMLQMHALAER
-580 NGGAGRRR
+580 GGSGRGR
-588 VVGMPETSDETLKE
+588 VVRTSETSSETPK
-602 RMVLTE
+602 
-608 NMGNGLCNEVGMVK
+608 
-622 GRAER
+622 ER
-627 NGEPDCLNLMTF
+627 NGETDCLNLMTF

-654 LNEGLVPHRR
+654 LNEGMVPHRR

-700 DIPPSRFLRELI
+700 DVPPSRFLRELV

>member
-34 RRVRYLTEELQ
+34 RRVRHLTEALQ
-45 IPEENI
+45 VPEEHI

-97 GYTAG
+97 GYTAD

-128 TEMLQ
+128 KEQLQ
-133 RILGEISRYKSLGSE
+133 RILGEISRYKSRGRGDYIPS
-148 DTEQHSLMRKVQA
+148 
-161 WKEACAAGKMPWKN
+161 
-175 FGAEQAF
+175 
-182 LTSEKNSTEGSADR
+182 
-196 DAFHTGKYGGK
+196 
-207 CDKNAVSLTY
+207 
-217 VSAIDKEL
+217 IDKEL
-225 FAAVY
+225 FEEVY
-230 PEYERRVRA
+230 SEYERRIRA
-239 EQRLDFDDMIRLCC
+239 EQRLDFDDMVRLCFR
-253 QLLQEDKGVLRKWQE
+253 LLQEDKGVLRKWQT

-293 GTEANLFVVGDD
+293 GEAANLFVVGDD

-319 VRQFKK
+319 VGRFKK
-325 DFPKAGCTV
+325 DFPRAKLTV
-334 LACNYRSHVNV
+334 LACNYRSHANV

-372 VFRVEKY
+372 VFRVEKF
-379 MDRAEEYKLLAEQI
+379 MDRAEEYKLLTERI
-393 AESRIPLREQAV
+393 ATSGIPLREQAV

-414 GLLMQLRKKNIP
+414 GLLMQLRKKNLP

-439 WMTQDIAAYFRLAR
+439 WMTQDIAAYFRLAG

-472 PRNLFQDTRIEQE
+472 PRDLFQDARIEQE
-485 RLMKSLIGRYDLQ
+485 RLLRSLTGRYDLQ
-498 DIVRKLFFDIGML
+498 DIVRKLFFDIEML
-511 QRMNSYA
+511 QKMNPFA

-529 EEFLVKYAWE
+529 EDFLTQYAWE

-553 IADTTRAADSFEEW
+553 IADTTRTVETFEEW
-567 EQQMLQMHALTER
+567 EQQMLQMHALAERGGYSKGRFSGMQGSSTEMP
-580 NGGAGRRR
+580 
-588 VVGMPETSDETLKE
+588 VGKRLDIEA
-602 RMVLTE
+602 
-608 NMGNGLCNEVGMVK
+608 GMVK

-627 NGEPDCLNLMTF
+627 SGETDCLNLMTF

-654 LNEGLVPHRR
+654 VNEGLVPHRR

-700 DIPPSRFLRELI
+700 EIPPSRFLRELM

>member
-1 MEFSKEQNEAI
+1 
-12 THGTGPMLVLAGPGS
+12 MLVLAGPGS

-34 RRVRYLTEELQ
+34 RRVRHLVETLQ
-45 IPEENI
+45 VPEEHI

-97 GYTAG
+97 GYTAQ

-128 TEMLQ
+128 KEELQ
-133 RILGEISRYKSLGSE
+133 RILGEISRYKSRG
-148 DTEQHSLMRKVQA
+148 DTDTQKNSLMRKVQE
-161 WKEACAAGKMPWKN
+161 WKEAYIP
-175 FGAEQAF
+175 
-182 LTSEKNSTEGSADR
+182 S
-196 DAFHTGKYGGK
+196 
-207 CDKNAVSLTY
+207 
-217 VSAIDKEL
+217 IDKEL
-225 FAAVY
+225 FAEVY
-230 PEYERRVRA
+230 PEYERRIRE
-239 EQRLDFDDMIRLCC
+239 EQRLDFDDMVALSYRL
-253 QLLQEDKGVLRKWQE
+253 LREDSKVLRKWQA

-282 PQQYEAVKLLA
+282 PMQYAAVKLLA
-293 GTEANLFVVGDD
+293 GEAANLFVVGDD

-319 VRQFKK
+319 VGRFKK
-325 DFPKAGCTV
+325 DFPKAKLTV

-352 IRENTQREEKRF
+352 IRANTQREEKRF
-364 TNHTTEKG
+364 TNHTSEKG
-372 VFRVEKY
+372 VFLIEKY
-379 MDRAEEYKLLAEQI
+379 MDRAEEYKLLAERI

-426 YRMQGRTNDLWEH
+426 YRMQGRSNDLWDLWEH
-439 WMTQDIAAYFRLAR
+439 WMTQDIAAYFRLA
-453 GARERKEFLRIANR
+453 GGSRERKDFLRIANR

-472 PRNLFQDTRIEQE
+472 PRDMFQEARVEQE
-485 RLMKSLIGRYDLQ
+485 RLLRSLTGRYDLQ
-498 DIVRKLFFDIGML
+498 DIVRKLFFDIEMI
-511 QRMNSYA
+511 RKMNPFA

-529 EEFLVKYAWE
+529 EDFLTKYAWE
-539 QGIEKEELFDVLEE
+539 QGIEKEELFDMLEE
-553 IADTTRAADSFEEW
+553 IADTTRHADTFAEW
-567 EQQMLQMHALTER
+567 EQQMLQMHAL
-580 NGGAGRRR
+580 
-588 VVGMPETSDETLKE
+588 
-602 RMVLTE
+602 
-608 NMGNGLCNEVGMVK
+608 
-622 GRAER
+622 AER
-627 NGEPDCLNLMTF
+627 SGGYRGEGDALNLMTF

-700 DIPPSRFLRELI
+700 DVPPSRFLRELV

>member
-1 MEFSKEQNEAI
+1 MEFSKEQKQAI

-34 RRVRYLTEELQ
+34 RRVRYLAEELQ
-45 IPEENI
+45 VPEENI

-59 AAEEMEQRYQ
+59 AAEEMAQRYEALLESKEQ
-69 RLTGCTGQSKVCFS
+69 TKVCFS

-97 GYTAG
+97 GYTAQ

-128 TEMLQ
+128 KEELQ
-133 RILGEISRYKSLGSE
+133 RILGEISRYKSRGSE
-148 DTEQHSLMRKVQA
+148 VSEKFSILHKVQI
-161 WKEACAAGKMPWKN
+161 WKEACATGKMPWKN
-175 FGAEQAF
+175 FSFEQLVSGNGKNRATENTEQKAF
-182 LTSEKNSTEGSADR
+182 CVNKNVFSSDMSTVNPEYIPS
-196 DAFHTGKYGGK
+196 
-207 CDKNAVSLTY
+207 
-217 VSAIDKEL
+217 IDKEL
-225 FAAVY
+225 FAEVY
-230 PEYERRVRA
+230 PEYERRIRA
-239 EQRLDFDDMIRLCC
+239 EQRLDFDDMIRLCYR
-253 QLLQEDKGVLRKWQE
+253 LLQEDSRVLQKWQA

-282 PQQYEAVKLLA
+282 PMQYEAVKLLA
-293 GTEANLFVVGDD
+293 GETANLFVVGDD

-319 VRQFKK
+319 VGRFKK
-325 DFPKAGCTV
+325 DFPKAKLIV

-364 TNHTTEKG
+364 TNHTAEKG

-379 MDRAEEYKLLAEQI
+379 MDRAEEYKLLAERI
-393 AESRIPLREQAV
+393 VDSRIPLREQAV

-414 GLLMQLRKKNIP
+414 GLLMQLRKKSIP

-439 WMTQDIAAYFRLAR
+439 WMTQDVAAYFRLA
-453 GARERKEFLRIANR
+453 GGSKERKVFLRIANR

-472 PRNLFQDTRIEQE
+472 PRDLFQDARVEQE
-485 RLMKSLIGRYDLQ
+485 RLLRSLTGRYDLQ
-498 DIVRKLFFDIGML
+498 DIVRKLFFDIEML
-511 QRMNSYA
+511 RKMNPFA

-529 EEFLVKYAWE
+529 EDFLTKYAWE

-553 IADTTRAADSFEEW
+553 IADTTRAADTFEEW
-567 EQQMLQMHALTER
+567 EQRMLQMHALAER
-580 NGGAGRRR
+580 SGGY
-588 VVGMPETSDETLKE
+588 D
-602 RMVLTE
+602 
-608 NMGNGLCNEVGMVK
+608 
-622 GRAER
+622 RAE
-627 NGEPDCLNLMTF
+627 DALNLMTF

-677 LYVAMTRAKEELYLL
+677 LYVAMTRAKEELHLL

-700 DIPPSRFLRELI
+700 DVPPSRFLRELI